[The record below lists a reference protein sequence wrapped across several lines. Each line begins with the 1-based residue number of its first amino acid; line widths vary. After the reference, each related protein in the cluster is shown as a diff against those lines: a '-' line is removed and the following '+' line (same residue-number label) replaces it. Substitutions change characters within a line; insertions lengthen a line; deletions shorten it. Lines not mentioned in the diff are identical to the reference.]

1 VLESST
7 SAHYIR
13 WTPESCNSCSA
24 IGPKLRLLIDK
35 LSKAYGFLWA
45 VRDLSVE
52 VDSGD
57 LIALLGPNGA
67 GKTTLL
73 KLLAGLITP
82 TTGSIRF
89 DGTPRAAR
97 LSAPRTGLLMPADHL
112 YDNLT
117 VRENLRFFLSLY
129 GQPSALGMID
139 AALNEVALL
148 ERGAQFVGN
157 LSSGMRCRLSLAK
170 WKLLQPDLL
179 LLDEPYGVLDG
190 SGIDLLE
197 TFLRHQAENGGIVIV
212 ASHHV
217 SRALKLCSRALILR
231 QGRLTFNEAKQQP
244 WTSFDRAFGE
254 FLPHGERWNS

>member
-1 VLESST
+1 
-7 SAHYIR
+7 
-13 WTPESCNSCSA
+13 
-24 IGPKLRLLIDK
+24 LRLFIDK

-89 DGTPRAAR
+89 DETSGTVRPFRA
-97 LSAPRTGLLMPADHL
+97 RTGLLMPADHL

-117 VRENLRFFLSLY
+117 VQENLSFFLSLY
-129 GQPSALGMID
+129 GHRCDLQMITSALD
-139 AALNEVALL
+139 EVALL
-148 ERGAQFVGN
+148 ERGAEFVGN
-157 LSSGMRCRLSLAK
+157 LSSGMRCRLSIAK

-197 TFLRHQAENGGIVIV
+197 AFLRQQTANGTIVV
-212 ASHHV
+212 MASHHV
-217 SRALKLCSRALILR
+217 ARALKLCSRAFILK

-254 FLPHGERWNS
+254 FLPHGERWSS

>member
-1 VLESST
+1 
-7 SAHYIR
+7 
-13 WTPESCNSCSA
+13 
-24 IGPKLRLLIDK
+24 LRLCIDK

-45 VRDLSVE
+45 VHDLSVE
-52 VDSGD
+52 LDSGD

-89 DGTPRAAR
+89 DETSGTVRPSRA
-97 LSAPRTGLLMPADHL
+97 RTGLLMPADHL

-117 VRENLRFFLSLY
+117 VQENLSFFLSLY
-129 GQPSALGMID
+129 GHRCDLQMITSALE
-139 AALNEVALL
+139 EVALL
-148 ERGAQFVGN
+148 ERGAEFVGN
-157 LSSGMRCRLSLAK
+157 LSSGMRCRLSIAK

-197 TFLRHQAENGGIVIV
+197 AFLRQQTANGAIVV
-212 ASHHV
+212 MASHHV
-217 SRALKLCSRALILR
+217 ARALKLCSRALILK

-254 FLPHGERWNS
+254 FLPHGERWSS